1 MSSSSN
7 QPKRKAQEIE
17 VPGRGE
23 DAAERKRVL
32 NVLAQRR
39 YRQRKKEHV
48 QKLEAQVQP
57 LDKSDSSEPQN
68 LLQSRRS
75 SSENASESAR
85 LSSRAQGG
93 TSQYETSIINE
104 VPAIVS
110 EQEFDENLFDP
121 TVCFASTSSPGQF
134 QKGPL
139 NQGPAG
145 QSDLF
150 QVDPFTMYDA
160 NSLAFPADSLS
171 FWDLS
176 LGMPSISNS
185 PQSSTT
191 GSSSNGSASWSL
203 TSLPVAD
210 ETDNA
215 TVGEMGKQLS
225 PRSQADGLQY
235 CFPDEANLEV
245 LELTLLRGCM
255 MVARRMN
262 IHETMWS
269 LTAVSPFT
277 DPAMAFAQYKHLPPN
292 LQPSMVQM
300 TIPHHPILDLLP
312 WPAVRDRMI
321 MILSQPPESRPP
333 QAASPTAL
341 LDFVYDIEDSSEGVR
356 ISGSDPYSANN
367 WEVGEKVFKSWW
379 WIFDRDVVRRS
390 NELRQSRGAPLLG
403 GSRSGSI
410 LGEVA

>member
-1 MSSSSN
+1 MTSNKN

-17 VPGRGE
+17 LPSRGE

-57 LDKSDSSEPQN
+57 SDKDGPGDQQKLS
-68 LLQSRRS
+68 QSRDLS
-75 SSENASESAR
+75 PDKASASPL
-85 LSSRAQGG
+85 LSSRTQGG
-93 TSQYETSIINE
+93 TSQYETTMINE

-110 EQEFDENLFDP
+110 EEFDENSFDP
-121 TVCFASTSSPGQF
+121 TACFSSTSPGQF
-134 QKGPL
+134 HKDSR
-139 NQGPAG
+139 NQTTVG
-145 QSDLF
+145 QSDFF
-150 QVDPFTMYDA
+150 QVDPFAMYDV
-160 NSLAFPADSLS
+160 NSLAFPANSES
-171 FWDLS
+171 FWDTS
-176 LGMPSISNS
+176 LGMPSMSNS

-203 TSLPVAD
+203 TSLPLAD
-210 ETDNA
+210 EAENA
-215 TVGEMGKQLS
+215 LVGEMGKQLS
-225 PRSQADGLQY
+225 PRSQTDGLQY

-262 IHETMWS
+262 VHETMWS
-269 LTAVSPFT
+269 LTALSPFT
-277 DPAMAFAQYKHLPPN
+277 DPSMAFAQYKHLPAN
-292 LQPSMVQM
+292 LQPSMIQLTV
-300 TIPHHPILDLLP
+300 PHHPILDLLP

-321 MILSQPPESRPP
+321 MILSQPPEARPP

-379 WIFDRDVVRRS
+379 WIFDRDVVGRS
-390 NELRQSRGAPLLG
+390 NELRKSRGAPLLG
-403 GSRSGSI
+403 SSSSPGSI
-410 LGEVA
+410 LGEVT